1 MGFLSVIEIKRSE
14 LILVY
19 SNAVMWTKTS
29 ICALLKFNLDK
40 IFHQLTGESFIRY
53 ILVYSHRALSP
64 LIAGIMASTRAVSS
78 AVSVWPFEAVSQ
90 LLVVQEYDISGQEV
104 THDWTWKRRG
114 TRQGGCGVASRGVG
128 GQGPACRYFK
138 NVAAS
143 ASAGRNGRQQV
154 RGTSTSVHILII
166 SFHLRTTDTAHATRQ
181 RLTRTYCKNHKS
193 CSTVWGFTVK

>member
-1 MGFLSVIEIKRSE
+1 MILATAIQRIFTLSSSNSLIHKSLHKTLLSLCLHKTLTFTLICLNVGGNCCTNFVCCFCFFIIFLFSQCNVCLFFMGFLSVIEIKRSE

-78 AVSVWPFEAVSQ
+78 AVSV
-90 LLVVQEYDISGQEV
+90 
-104 THDWTWKRRG
+104 
-114 TRQGGCGVASRGVG
+114 
-128 GQGPACRYFK
+128 
-138 NVAAS
+138 
-143 ASAGRNGRQQV
+143 
-154 RGTSTSVHILII
+154 
-166 SFHLRTTDTAHATRQ
+166 
-181 RLTRTYCKNHKS
+181 
-193 CSTVWGFTVK
+193 

>member
-1 MGFLSVIEIKRSE
+1 MTGHESAAGPGKV
-14 LILVY
+14 
-19 SNAVMWTKTS
+19 AVGW
-29 ICALLKFNLDK
+29 L
-40 IFHQLTGESFIRY
+40 
-53 ILVYSHRALSP
+53 
-64 LIAGIMASTRAVSS
+64 AG
-78 AVSVWPFEAVSQ
+78 
-90 LLVVQEYDISGQEV
+90 G
-104 THDWTWKRRG
+104 
-114 TRQGGCGVASRGVG
+114 G

-193 CSTVWGFTVK
+193 CSTV